1 MKDMVEGQ
9 EQRLLELM
17 TCRVDATQ
25 AVQLELLM
33 QERHEESQAEQVAT
47 LF

>member
-1 MKDMVEGQ
+1 MVEGQ

-25 AVQLELLM
+25 AVQLELLT
-33 QERHEESQAEQVAT
+33 QERHEESQAEQVAM